1 MGQITK
7 LLKRLLP
14 YLPSAARHFLLWYS
28 LVSAVLSIVDVIAL
42 LLLALTLAAAATGN
56 PIVLPV
62 IGTLPPESVVWMIV
76 ILSALVIGKSAAN
89 VGLQWVAT
97 RRFAEFEV
105 DMGAQLLAAY
115 LRAPWT
121 ERLGRNSA
129 QVVQMANTGVANVT
143 SGFLLPI
150 TTLPGQLVTAIGV
163 MAVIV
168 VVQPITALVT
178 IAYLASIAVVQYY
191 VLASRTRQAARVARD
206 SQMAAAALI
215 SGMVSA
221 LKEITLRNKAAEVE
235 KVVERQRALSAR
247 ARSNSNFL
255 SAVPRFIFD
264 SAVIGGFLLTGGV
277 AFLAGGGAEG
287 GGAEAAISAVALFG
301 IAGFRLVPAL
311 TGFQAVI
318 TRTVTT
324 APYVDVV
331 IADIESSR
339 DYVRAQEHLGRKPL
353 PDTPRVLRLDDV
365 EFTFPGSTVPAV
377 TGLSVEIAM
386 GTTVGVAGPSG
397 AGKSTLIDLMLGLI
411 TPTKG
416 SISVDG
422 EKLEDV
428 LGAWRAHVGYV
439 PQDVALFDGTIAQ
452 NIALVWDKSFDL
464 ERVERAARRAQ
475 LWDVIEQR
483 DGGVH
488 SRVGERGLT
497 LSGGQ
502 RQRLGIARALYSD
515 PLVLVLDEA
524 TSALDAKTESDVT
537 DAIQG
542 LHGEVTVIAVAHRLS
557 TIRAADQILFM
568 QDARIAASGTFEE
581 VVGGHPDFAVQARL
595 SGLT

>member
-1 MGQITK
+1 MKQITV
-7 LLKRLLP
+7 LLRRLLP
-14 YLPSAARHFLLWYS
+14 YLPESARRFLLWYS
-28 LVSAVLSIVDVIAL
+28 IVAALLSIVDVLAL
-42 LLLALTLAAAATGN
+42 MLLALTLASAATGSAISL
-56 PIVLPV
+56 PIVGAL
-62 IGTLPPESVVWMIV
+62 PESALIWMIV
-76 ILSALVIGKSAAN
+76 GLSALVIAKSAAN

-105 DMGAQLLAAY
+105 RVGAQLLAAY

-121 ERLGRNSA
+121 DRLGRNSA

-150 TTLPGQLVTAIGV
+150 TTLPGLLVTSVGV
-163 MAVIV
+163 LAVIV
-168 VVQPITALVT
+168 VAQPLTALITAVYLLA
-178 IAYLASIAVVQYY
+178 IAAVQYY
-191 VLASRTRQAARVARD
+191 LLGARTRQAARVARD

-221 LKEITLRNKAAEVE
+221 LKEITLRDKAAEVE
-235 KVVERQRALSAR
+235 VVVEKQRSLSAR

-277 AFLAGGGAEG
+277 AYLVGGPVDGP
-287 GGAEAAISAVALFG
+287 EAAIGAVALFG

-324 APYVDVV
+324 APYVDTV
-331 IADIESSR
+331 IADIESASE
-339 DYVRAQEHLGRKPL
+339 YLKAQESLGREPL
-353 PDTPRVLRLDDV
+353 PAAPETLSLVDV
-365 EFTFPGSTVPAV
+365 AFTFPGATSPAV
-377 TGLSVEIAM
+377 EGLSLDIRM
-386 GTTVGVAGPSG
+386 GTTVGIAGPSG
-397 AGKSTLIDLMLGLI
+397 AGKSTLIDLLLGLI
-411 TPTKG
+411 SPSSG
-416 SISVDG
+416 QILIDG
-422 EKLEDV
+422 EPLQDV
-428 LGAWRAHVGYV
+428 LAAWRQHVGYV

-452 NIALVWDKSFDL
+452 NIALVWDDSYDL

-475 LWDVIEQR
+475 LWEVISDR

-488 SRVGERGLT
+488 STVGERGMT

-502 RQRLGIARALYSD
+502 RQRLGIARALYTD

-524 TSALDAKTESDVT
+524 TSALDSRTEANVT
-537 DAIQG
+537 EAIHE

-557 TIRAADQILFM
+557 TIRASDQVLFM
-568 QDARIAASGTFEE
+568 QEGRIAATGTFDE
-581 VVGGHPDFAVQARL
+581 VVADHEDFALQARL
-595 SGLT
+595 SGLA